1 MDQARAYIRATGG
14 GLLVGLPTLFTQE
27 VWSHAVLLPAWKI
40 LLLLGLAFV
49 VVLGYNGITGF
60 RKDSTTGEVVID
72 SVEAMGIGL
81 VVSLVALI
89 VLGRIDA
96 GTSVRDA
103 VGQLALES
111 IPIAFGASLARAEL
125 GGDEGGG
132 RQGRRFGPFE
142 RLFVAAGGALLFS
155 HNVAATEESVMIG
168 IEASPGMLLGLMAT
182 TLLVTLALVFV
193 AEFGGRSHRGEG
205 ILGHAVAETV
215 AAYAISLGVA
225 WVLLWSF
232 GRIDGAGLPAVL
244 GMTVGVGTFASLGAA
259 VGRILIAGGGAS
271 DQEGA

>member
-14 GLLVGLPTLFTQE
+14 GLLVGLPALFTQE

-40 LLLLGLAFV
+40 LLLLGLALL
-49 VVLGYNGITGF
+49 VVLGYNWITGF
-60 RKDSTTGEVVID
+60 RKDSTMAEVVID
-72 SVEAMGIGL
+72 SIEAMGIGV

-89 VLGRIDA
+89 VLGRIDG
-96 GTSVRDA
+96 GTSLRDA
-103 VGQLALES
+103 VGQVAVES

-132 RQGRRFGPFE
+132 RGRRFGPFE
-142 RLFVAAGGALLFS
+142 RLFLAAGGALLFS
-155 HNVAATEESVMIG
+155 HNVAATEEPVTIG

-193 AEFGGRSHRGEG
+193 AEFRGRSHRGEG
-205 ILGHAVAETV
+205 ILGHASAETV

-244 GMTVGVGTFASLGAA
+244 GMTIGVGTFASLGAA
-259 VGRILIAGGGAS
+259 VGRILVAGGGAS
-271 DQEGA
+271 ETEGT